1 MKGQTALVTGASRGL
16 GRAIA
21 VRLAREGAAVCV
33 NFLTSEAD
41 ADRVVDEIRR
51 AGGRAVAVRTDV
63 GDPAAVRRMV
73 ERVEAELSPISIL
86 VNNAG
91 LSVRGTLETFESAD
105 LERMRRTNVDG
116 LIHMTRAVIPGMRE
130 RRYGRIVNITSIAA
144 HGTSLPGTTFYAAT
158 KAAVIT
164 LTRRF
169 AMELGAHGITVN
181 AVAPGFFP
189 TDMSQARRNTEQ
201 LATAVKQISERTMV
215 GRVGH
220 PDDISHAVAFL
231 VAPESSFVT
240 AQVLTVD
247 GGRMDYIGHPYSRL
261 SLTSCGRNL
270 HVPARR
276 RVRGGLRGPP
286 GHARDDGRELPGI
299 HRLRH
304 VHAVARRQREH
315 PVLHASV
322 RGQGD
327 GRRIASALTVQR
339 PHLLDQRVA
348 VLARHLDVRHEDV
361 RSPLRQHLQRLG
373 RRATGPDAGPGA
385 LENGRRELEGVRIIV
400 DHQHAKIIET
410 RALW

>member
-1 MKGQTALVTGASRGL
+1 MKGQTTLVTGASRGL

-33 NFLTSEAD
+33 NFLTNE
-41 ADRVVDEIRR
+41 
-51 AGGRAVAVRTDV
+51 
-63 GDPAAVRRMV
+63 AAVRRMV
-73 ERVEAELSPISIL
+73 ERVEAELSSISIL

-189 TDMSQARRNTEQ
+189 TDMSQARRNAEQ

-220 PDDISHAVAFL
+220 PDDIAHAVAFL
-231 VAPESSFVT
+231 AAPESSFIT

-247 GGRMDYIGHPYSRL
+247 GG
-261 SLTSCGRNL
+261 
-270 HVPARR
+270 
-276 RVRGGLRGPP
+276 
-286 GHARDDGRELPGI
+286 
-299 HRLRH
+299 
-304 VHAVARRQREH
+304 
-315 PVLHASV
+315 
-322 RGQGD
+322 
-327 GRRIASALTVQR
+327 
-339 PHLLDQRVA
+339 
-348 VLARHLDVRHEDV
+348 
-361 RSPLRQHLQRLG
+361 
-373 RRATGPDAGPGA
+373 
-385 LENGRRELEGVRIIV
+385 
-400 DHQHAKIIET
+400 
-410 RALW
+410 

>member
-33 NFLTSEAD
+33 NFLTNEAD
-41 ADRVVDEIRR
+41 ADRVVDEIRG

-73 ERVEAELSPISIL
+73 ERVGAELAPISIL

-189 TDMSQARRNTEQ
+189 TDMSRRNAEQ

-220 PDDISHAVAFL
+220 PDDIAHAVAFL
-231 VAPESSFVT
+231 AAPESSFVT

-247 GGRMDYIGHPYSRL
+247 GGRMDYIGHP
-261 SLTSCGRNL
+261 
-270 HVPARR
+270 
-276 RVRGGLRGPP
+276 
-286 GHARDDGRELPGI
+286 
-299 HRLRH
+299 
-304 VHAVARRQREH
+304 
-315 PVLHASV
+315 
-322 RGQGD
+322 
-327 GRRIASALTVQR
+327 
-339 PHLLDQRVA
+339 
-348 VLARHLDVRHEDV
+348 
-361 RSPLRQHLQRLG
+361 
-373 RRATGPDAGPGA
+373 
-385 LENGRRELEGVRIIV
+385 
-400 DHQHAKIIET
+400 
-410 RALW
+410 

>member
-21 VRLAREGAAVCV
+21 VRLARESAAVCV

-41 ADRVVDEIRR
+41 ADRVVDEIRS
-51 AGGRAVAVRTDV
+51 AGGRAVAVRADV

-73 ERVEAELSPISIL
+73 ERVGAELSPISIL

-189 TDMSQARRNTEQ
+189 TDMSRRNAEQ

-220 PDDISHAVAFL
+220 PDDIAHAVAFL
-231 VAPESSFVT
+231 AAPESSFVT

-247 GGRMDYIGHPYSRL
+247 GGRMDYIGHP
-261 SLTSCGRNL
+261 
-270 HVPARR
+270 
-276 RVRGGLRGPP
+276 
-286 GHARDDGRELPGI
+286 
-299 HRLRH
+299 
-304 VHAVARRQREH
+304 
-315 PVLHASV
+315 
-322 RGQGD
+322 
-327 GRRIASALTVQR
+327 
-339 PHLLDQRVA
+339 
-348 VLARHLDVRHEDV
+348 
-361 RSPLRQHLQRLG
+361 
-373 RRATGPDAGPGA
+373 
-385 LENGRRELEGVRIIV
+385 
-400 DHQHAKIIET
+400 
-410 RALW
+410 

>member
-41 ADRVVDEIRR
+41 ADRVVDEIRS

-73 ERVEAELSPISIL
+73 ERVEAELSSISIL

-189 TDMSQARRNTEQ
+189 TDMSRRNAEQ

-220 PDDISHAVAFL
+220 PDDIAHAVAFL
-231 VAPESSFVT
+231 AAPESSFVT

-247 GGRMDYIGHPYSRL
+247 GGRMDYIGHP
-261 SLTSCGRNL
+261 
-270 HVPARR
+270 
-276 RVRGGLRGPP
+276 
-286 GHARDDGRELPGI
+286 
-299 HRLRH
+299 
-304 VHAVARRQREH
+304 
-315 PVLHASV
+315 
-322 RGQGD
+322 
-327 GRRIASALTVQR
+327 
-339 PHLLDQRVA
+339 
-348 VLARHLDVRHEDV
+348 
-361 RSPLRQHLQRLG
+361 
-373 RRATGPDAGPGA
+373 
-385 LENGRRELEGVRIIV
+385 
-400 DHQHAKIIET
+400 
-410 RALW
+410 

>member
-33 NFLTSEAD
+33 NFLTNEAD
-41 ADRVVDEIRR
+41 ADRVVDEIRS
-51 AGGRAVAVRTDV
+51 AGGRGMAVRADV
-63 GDPAAVRRMV
+63 GDAAAVRRMV
-73 ERVEAELSPISIL
+73 ERVEAELSSISIL

-189 TDMSQARRNTEQ
+189 TDMSQARRNAEQ

-220 PDDISHAVAFL
+220 PDDIAHAVAFL
-231 VAPESSFVT
+231 AAPESSFIT

-247 GGRMDYIGHPYSRL
+247 GGRMDYISHP
-261 SLTSCGRNL
+261 
-270 HVPARR
+270 
-276 RVRGGLRGPP
+276 
-286 GHARDDGRELPGI
+286 
-299 HRLRH
+299 
-304 VHAVARRQREH
+304 
-315 PVLHASV
+315 
-322 RGQGD
+322 
-327 GRRIASALTVQR
+327 
-339 PHLLDQRVA
+339 
-348 VLARHLDVRHEDV
+348 
-361 RSPLRQHLQRLG
+361 
-373 RRATGPDAGPGA
+373 
-385 LENGRRELEGVRIIV
+385 
-400 DHQHAKIIET
+400 
-410 RALW
+410 

>member
-33 NFLTSEAD
+33 NFLANEAD
-41 ADRVVDEIRR
+41 ADRVVDEIRG

-73 ERVEAELSPISIL
+73 ERVGAELSPISIL

-189 TDMSQARRNTEQ
+189 TDMSRRNAEQ

-220 PDDISHAVAFL
+220 PDDIAHAVAFL
-231 VAPESSFVT
+231 AAPESSFVT

-247 GGRMDYIGHPYSRL
+247 GGRMDYIGHP
-261 SLTSCGRNL
+261 
-270 HVPARR
+270 
-276 RVRGGLRGPP
+276 
-286 GHARDDGRELPGI
+286 
-299 HRLRH
+299 
-304 VHAVARRQREH
+304 
-315 PVLHASV
+315 
-322 RGQGD
+322 
-327 GRRIASALTVQR
+327 
-339 PHLLDQRVA
+339 
-348 VLARHLDVRHEDV
+348 
-361 RSPLRQHLQRLG
+361 
-373 RRATGPDAGPGA
+373 
-385 LENGRRELEGVRIIV
+385 
-400 DHQHAKIIET
+400 
-410 RALW
+410 